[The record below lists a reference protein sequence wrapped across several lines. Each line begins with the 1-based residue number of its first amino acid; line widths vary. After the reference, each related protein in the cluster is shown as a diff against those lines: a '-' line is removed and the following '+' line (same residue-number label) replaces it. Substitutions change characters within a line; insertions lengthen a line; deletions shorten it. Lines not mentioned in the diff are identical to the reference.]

1 MITVR
6 KAADRGHFD
15 HGWLDTSHTFSFAG
29 YQDPAFMG
37 FRALRVLNEDRV
49 LPGEGFGTHGHRD
62 MEIVSWVL
70 SGGLAHRDSTG
81 GGGTLRPGAVQGMS
95 AGTGV
100 THSEFNASD
109 AEEVHF
115 LQIWLLPDRR
125 GHDPSY
131 EQRSLPAEG
140 RRGAL
145 QLIASPDGAAGSI
158 TLHQDARLYVSALA
172 PGQQVALP
180 LAAGRHGW
188 VQVTRGAVEVNGQRL
203 EAGDGAALSA
213 EMLVTV
219 VGRAA
224 AGGGEPAGG
233 PGGAGEAG
241 VAGTGKDD
249 AALAEVLLFDLA

>member
-49 LPGEGFGTHGHRD
+49 VPGEGFGTHGHRD

-81 GGGTLRPGAVQGMS
+81 GVSTLRPGEAQRMS

-125 GHDPSY
+125 GHAPSY
-131 EQRSLPAEG
+131 EQRSFPAEG
-140 RRGAL
+140 RRG
-145 QLIASPDGAAGSI
+145 GAAA
-158 TLHQDARLYVSALA
+158 HRL
-172 PGQQVALP
+172 
-180 LAAGRHGW
+180 AGR
-188 VQVTRGAVEVNGQRL
+188 RGGLHHPAP
-203 EAGDGAALSA
+203 
-213 EMLVTV
+213 
-219 VGRAA
+219 GRAA
-224 AGGGEPAGG
+224 LRERAGAWAAGGAAARARAARLGPGDAGGGGGERPAARGRRRRGALRRAAGHGGGPAGG
-233 PGGAGEAG
+233 GGRPRWW
-241 VAGTGKDD
+241 TGRG
-249 AALAEVLLFDLA
+249 